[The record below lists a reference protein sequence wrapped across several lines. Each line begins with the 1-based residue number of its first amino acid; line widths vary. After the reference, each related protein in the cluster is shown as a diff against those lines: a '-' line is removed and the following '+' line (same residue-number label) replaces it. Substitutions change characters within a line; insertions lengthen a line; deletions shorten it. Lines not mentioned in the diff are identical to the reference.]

1 MLAWDPIIERARGR
15 RRPQWEPGTQHGY
28 HATTYGWLVGEVVRR
43 ITGKSVGTYFR
54 DEIAE
59 PLGLDFWIGL
69 PESEEARVGR
79 ARRR

>member
-1 MLAWDPIIERARGR
+1 MIEALASQAPN
-15 RRPQWEPGTQHGY
+15 WEPGTQHGY

-43 ITGKSVGTYFR
+43 VTGKSVGTYFR

-69 PESEEARVGR
+69 PEEEESRV
-79 ARRR
+79 ATLIT